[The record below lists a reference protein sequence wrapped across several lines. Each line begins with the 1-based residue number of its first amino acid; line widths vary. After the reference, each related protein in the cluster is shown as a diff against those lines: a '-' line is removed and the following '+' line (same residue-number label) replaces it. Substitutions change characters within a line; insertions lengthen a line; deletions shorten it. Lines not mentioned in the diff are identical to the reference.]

1 MAKSFLTILEQRI
14 TALSARDYPVAPFSF
29 EQLLVALSRL
39 YGLVVG
45 IRARLF
51 KTRILGSKRLPCYVI
66 SIGNIV
72 AGGSGKTPMAI
83 HMAELVKALGFKPV
97 VVSRGYRG
105 KLESMGG
112 IVGTGDQ
119 VLLGPDDAGDEPFMM
134 AGRRSFPVVVGKD
147 RYKAG
152 LAAINAF
159 NPDVIILDD
168 GFQHLKLQRD
178 LDVVLV
184 DAKHPLGNG
193 RLLPAGRLRES
204 PRVIQ
209 GRGDIIVF
217 TRCDKHSRDST
228 GAGGEPILP
237 LIAGKPVFRTCHTSV
252 LYCYKRAGRDLEN
265 RGDTLEGLSG
275 KTALL
280 FSGISDNPG
289 FKTSV
294 EDIGVSVKAHLE
306 FRDHHLYKSEDIARI
321 SGVAREM
328 GVEVLITTEKDYARL
343 DKNLAWHLDLAVIG
357 IEIEF
362 LGDNPGFQE
371 HIRKGLE

>member
-1 MAKSFLTILEQRI
+1 MAESFLNRLEQRI
-14 TALSARDYPVAPFSF
+14 TALSARNYPVTPFSF
-29 EQLLVALSRL
+29 EQFLVVLSRL

-45 IRARLF
+45 IRGRLF
-51 KTRILGSKRLPCYVI
+51 KKRILGSKRLPCYVI

-83 HMAELVKALGFKPV
+83 YLAELVKAMGFKPV

-105 KLESMGG
+105 KLESKGG

-134 AGRRSFPVVVGKD
+134 AGRCSFPVVVGKD
-147 RYKAG
+147 RYQAG

-159 NPDVIILDD
+159 DPDVIILDD

-178 LDVVLV
+178 LNVVLV

-209 GRGDIIVF
+209 ERGDLIVF
-217 TRCDKHSRDST
+217 TRCDKHSQEST
-228 GAGGEPILP
+228 GDMGESILP
-237 LIAGKPVFRTCHTSV
+237 LIAGKPVFRTCHTSY
-252 LYCYKRAGRDLEN
+252 LSCYKGAGRDSEN
-265 RGDTLEGLSG
+265 RGETLERLSG

-294 EDIGVSVKAHLE
+294 ENIGVSVKAHLE
-306 FRDHHLYKSEDIARI
+306 FRDHHLYKSEDITRI
-321 SGVAREM
+321 HGIALEK

-343 DKNLAWHLDLAVIG
+343 DKDLAWRLDLAVIG
-357 IEIEF
+357 IEIEL
-362 LGDNPGFQE
+362 LGDNMGFKE

>member
-1 MAKSFLTILEQRI
+1 MNRLEQRI
-14 TALSARDYPVAPFSF
+14 TALSARDYLVTPFSF
-29 EQLLVALSRL
+29 EQFLVVLSRL

-45 IRARLF
+45 IRGWLF
-51 KTRILGSKRLPCYVI
+51 KKRILGSKRLPCYVI

-83 HMAELVKALGFKPV
+83 YMAELVKGLGFKPV

-112 IVGTGDQ
+112 IVGTGDD
-119 VLLGPDDAGDEPFMM
+119 VLMGPDDAGDEPFMM
-134 AGRRSFPVVVGKD
+134 AGRCSFPVVVGKD

-159 NPDVIILDD
+159 DPDVIILDD
-168 GFQHLKLQRD
+168 GFQHLKLRRD

-204 PRVIQ
+204 ARVIRE
-209 GRGDIIVF
+209 RGDLVVF
-217 TRCDKHSRDST
+217 TRCDKHFRDST
-228 GAGGEPILP
+228 GDMGEPIFP
-237 LIAGKPVFRTCHTSV
+237 LIAGKPVFRTCHTSF
-252 LYCYKRAGRDLEN
+252 LYCYKGAGRDSGN
-265 RGDTLEGLSG
+265 RGETLERLSG
-275 KTALL
+275 RTALL

-294 EDIGVSVKAHLE
+294 DDLGVYVKEHLE
-306 FRDHHLYKSEDIARI
+306 FRDHHLYKSEDITII
-321 SGVAREM
+321 SSAAQKM
-328 GVEVLITTEKDYARL
+328 GVELLITTEKDYARL
-343 DKNLAWHLDLAVIG
+343 DKDLAWRLDLAVIG

-362 LGDNPGFQE
+362 IGDNTRFQE